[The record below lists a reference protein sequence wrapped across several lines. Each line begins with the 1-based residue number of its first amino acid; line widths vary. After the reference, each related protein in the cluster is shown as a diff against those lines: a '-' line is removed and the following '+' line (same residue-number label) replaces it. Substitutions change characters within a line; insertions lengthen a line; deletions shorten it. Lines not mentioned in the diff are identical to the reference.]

1 MEATAWRKLLENI
14 IADAQERQRIANELG
29 VNPATLVR
37 WAKGE
42 TNPRHENLQGVN
54 PATLVRWAKGETNPR
69 HENLQRLLK
78 AFPAQQQ
85 TLTRLLTEEFPTFDM
100 LAGED
105 MSEQIP
111 EEIYSRILNT
121 YVNTRDAQR
130 SWYMSDLIM
139 QLALGQL
146 DPNHLGMAIIIAHCM
161 PPSRVAHKV
170 RSLRQNTGRGT
181 PPWNTYLDQ
190 ELLFLGIESLAGY
203 AVSVGHLVAVQSRA
217 EQTQMSVRW
226 EEWEESAVAS
236 PILLGGRVA
245 GCLIVS
251 STQPDYFLEF
261 RQKLIGQYTELLT
274 LAFRSQEIQHIRFSR
289 FRQRVSDVLR
299 EAFREQ
305 RPITAREAEH
315 IVWADLEAELLGLPI
330 SYHSQTV

>member
-42 TNPRHENLQGVN
+42 TNPRHENLQ
-54 PATLVRWAKGETNPR
+54 
-69 HENLQRLLK
+69 RLLK
-78 AFPAQQQ
+78 ALPAQQQ

-170 RSLRQNTGRGT
+170 RSLRQNAGRGT

-226 EEWEESAVAS
+226 EEFYAYQD
-236 PILLGGRVA
+236 I
-245 GCLIVS
+245 
-251 STQPDYFLEF
+251 
-261 RQKLIGQYTELLT
+261 ELSLMP
-274 LAFRSQEIQHIRFSR
+274 SHEIQHIRFSQ
-289 FRQRVSDVLR
+289 FRQRVSNVLR
-299 EAFREQ
+299 EALREQ

-315 IVWADLEAELLGLPI
+315 IVWADLEAELLGLPV

>member
-37 WAKGE
+37 WA
-42 TNPRHENLQGVN
+42 R
-54 PATLVRWAKGETNPR
+54 GETNPR

-85 TLTRLLTEEFPTFDM
+85 TLTRLLTEEFPAFGM

-105 MSEQIP
+105 VSEQIP

-146 DPNHLGMAIIIAHCM
+146 DPNHLGMAITIVHCM
-161 PPSRVAHKV
+161 PPSGVAHKV
-170 RSLRQNTGRGT
+170 RSLRQNAGRGT

-203 AVSVGHLVAVQSRA
+203 AVSVGHLVSVQSRA
-217 EQTQMSVRW
+217 EQTQVSVRW

-274 LAFRSQEIQHIRFSR
+274 LAFRSEEFYAYQDIELSLMPSHEIQHIRFSQ

-305 RPITAREAEH
+305 RSITAREAEH
-315 IVWADLEAELLGLPI
+315 IVWADLEAELLGLPV
-330 SYHSQTV
+330 SYHSQTI